1 MCIKEFKAVA
11 IVLWIKI
18 FLCSTLE
25 HYPDQYEDYR
35 YWQNLGNEELENAK
49 DIFEHLNS
57 NVAKNIILFIGDGM
71 SLTTLTAA
79 RIYKSQYKGRK
90 ERKRV
95 NGEESYLTFERF
107 PHVALSKTYC
117 ADRQT
122 PDSAS
127 TASAIY
133 SGVKTNFK
141 TMGYDNSIIYENIS
155 SQLTANKVETIFQWA
170 LDANKDVGFVTTSR
184 VSHATPA
191 ALYAH
196 VASRDYEC
204 DKNLPEDSPKQVE
217 DITYQLVNNDPGRR
231 AKVVM
236 GGGIKSWISKNEY
249 EENWRRPHYD
259 DYDHT
264 EKEGFTCERL
274 DDENLIEK
282 FLKKNKT
289 VPGFENMKG
298 KLVKSREDL
307 LKLDISDTDYVLGL
321 FSDTHM
327 QFEDIRADKL
337 DQPSLSEM
345 TQVAIKMLQKNRQ
358 HGFFLMVEQ
367 SNIDHAHHRNR
378 GSASLLETMVLD
390 EAVEQALDLTS
401 TEDTLIIV
409 TSDHS
414 HTMSM
419 SGYQSRGSDIRG
431 LVDTDKA
438 SDGLP
443 YTILSYANG
452 PSFSKHFH
460 VLNSSIVSRQNLTGK
475 NDVYESFAFQN
486 PSSAPKSSE
495 THGGDDVG
503 IFAKG
508 PFSHLFHSV
517 HEQTYIAHVMAYS
530 SCIGPHRNAKHCS
543 IQSKPTTTPINQ
555 QNKANNYRSKYSSPW
570 LFVHLIF
577 LRIFI

>member
-1 MCIKEFKAVA
+1 MCTKELKAITV
-11 IVLWIKI
+11 VLMINI
-18 FLCSTLE
+18 LQCATFEQNLD
-25 HYPDQYEDYR
+25 YVEDYR
-35 YWQNLGNEELENAK
+35 HWQNLGKAELENAK
-49 DIFEHLNS
+49 EIFENLNS
-57 NVAKNIILFIGDGM
+57 NIAKNVILFIGDGM
-71 SLTTLTAA
+71 SLTTLTAS
-79 RIYKSQYKGRK
+79 RIYKAQYHGRK
-90 ERKRV
+90 DGKPV
-95 NGEESYLTFERF
+95 KGEESHLVFEKF

-117 ADRQT
+117 LDRQT

-141 TMGYDNSIIYENIS
+141 TIGYDNSIIYKNVS
-155 SQLTANKVETIFQWA
+155 SQLTANKVETIFDWA
-170 LDANKDVGFVTTSR
+170 LKDKKDVGFVTTSR

-204 DKNLPEDSPKQVE
+204 DKNLPDNSPKEAE
-217 DITYQLVNNDPGRR
+217 DITFQLVYNDPGRK

-236 GGGIKSWISKNEY
+236 GGGIKSWISKEEF
-249 EENWRRPHYD
+249 EENWRHPDYD

-264 EKEGFTCERL
+264 ENQGFSCERL
-274 DDENLIEK
+274 DGENLIEK
-282 FLKKNKT
+282 FLKKNET
-289 VPGFENMKG
+289 VPGFENLKG
-298 KLVKSREDL
+298 KMVKSRQEL
-307 LKLDISDTDYVLGL
+307 LSLNISDTDYLLGL

-327 QFEDIRADKL
+327 QFEDIRLEKQ

-345 TQVAIKMLQKNRQ
+345 TEVAIQMLQKNTEN
-358 HGFFLMVEQ
+358 GFFLMVEQ

-378 GSASLLETMVLD
+378 ATASLLETMALD
-390 EAVEQALDLTS
+390 EAVETALNLVS
-401 TEDTLIIV
+401 TDDTLVIV

-419 SGYQSRGSDIRG
+419 GGYQSRGSDIRG
-431 LVDTDKA
+431 LVDKEMA
-438 SDGLP
+438 SDGKP

-452 PSFSKHFH
+452 PSFSQHISID
-460 VLNSSIVSRQNLTGK
+460 NSSELSRLNLTGK
-475 NDVYESFAFQN
+475 NEVYESFAFQN
-486 PSSAPKSSE
+486 PSSAPKPSE

-530 SCIGPHRNAKHCS
+530 SCIGPHQNAKHCRLLNNAN
-543 IQSKPTTTPINQ
+543 KPSFG
-555 QNKANNYRSKYSSPW
+555 YLFSV
-570 LFVHLIF
+570 LFVYFVSLKVLIQ
-577 LRIFI
+577 